1 FIPFRQKSREIKDLK
16 KNATQFQRI
25 AFENFNYEN
34 NYTVLLV
41 SECF

>member
-1 FIPFRQKSREIKDLK
+1 
-16 KNATQFQRI
+16 I

-34 NYTVLLV
+34 NYTIRLV

>member
-1 FIPFRQKSREIKDLK
+1 
-16 KNATQFQRI
+16 QRI

-34 NYTVLLV
+34 NYTVRLV

>member
-1 FIPFRQKSREIKDLK
+1 
-16 KNATQFQRI
+16 QFQRI

-34 NYTVLLV
+34 NYTIRLV

>member
-1 FIPFRQKSREIKDLK
+1 
-16 KNATQFQRI
+16 I

-34 NYTVLLV
+34 NYTVRLV

>member
-1 FIPFRQKSREIKDLK
+1 
-16 KNATQFQRI
+16 QRI

-34 NYTVLLV
+34 NYTIRLV